1 MKKWTRMRFQP
12 CIPLGEDG
20 RLVSSCDKHTQF
32 SRKTASEGMVLLKNE
47 GILPFEK
54 GTKIAVFGKAQID
67 WINAVQNVI
76 PTKYQIS
83 LLDALT
89 DAKKKGEI
97 EVFEDIT
104 DYYREEYE
112 KQKTE
117 MEEYNRIAIE
127 TRMSVNDIS
136 EPHFPIELAD
146 KAAEFAD
153 VAIVVICRRGG
164 ENNDRKVE
172 TFELTENERLM
183 IEGVC
188 ARFEKVVALLNIGSQ
203 IETDWI
209 KENDKMGAALLVGY
223 PGMEGGAAVCDVL
236 LGKVNP
242 SGKLVDTYAKKYAD
256 YPSSAYFN
264 ISDTQAKYYEDI
276 YVGYRYF
283 ETIPEAKKSVNYPFG
298 FGLSYTEFEFSN
310 ISANADDE
318 KIYIKATVT
327 NVGEISGK
335 EVVQVY
341 YSAPQGKLGK
351 PERELGAFKKT
362 RLLATNESQIV
373 ELEIKISDMAS
384 YDDFGKCAKSA
395 YILEKGNYSFHIGNS
410 VRNTQK
416 ADFEYEVK
424 EDFKVVEQ
432 LSEQS
437 PSIALEKRMK
447 SDGTFEELPTGTLKC
462 PPYPQRLSFIQPKLS
477 ENRIMLIDVAEGR
490 AEMDDFIAQL
500 DREYMI
506 KLTGGKPSRGVSITN
521 GMGGE
526 SRDMSRNAG
535 LDEYGV
541 P

>member
-172 TFELTENERLM
+172 TFD
-183 IEGVC
+183 
-188 ARFEKVVALLNIGSQ
+188 LN
-203 IETDWI
+203 
-209 KENDKMGAALLVGY
+209 KM
-223 PGMEGGAAVCDVL
+223 
-236 LGKVNP
+236 
-242 SGKLVDTYAKKYAD
+242 
-256 YPSSAYFN
+256 
-264 ISDTQAKYYEDI
+264 
-276 YVGYRYF
+276 
-283 ETIPEAKKSVNYPFG
+283 
-298 FGLSYTEFEFSN
+298 
-310 ISANADDE
+310 
-318 KIYIKATVT
+318 
-327 NVGEISGK
+327 
-335 EVVQVY
+335 
-341 YSAPQGKLGK
+341 
-351 PERELGAFKKT
+351 
-362 RLLATNESQIV
+362 
-373 ELEIKISDMAS
+373 
-384 YDDFGKCAKSA
+384 
-395 YILEKGNYSFHIGNS
+395 KG
-410 VRNTQK
+410 
-416 ADFEYEVK
+416 
-424 EDFKVVEQ
+424 
-432 LSEQS
+432 
-437 PSIALEKRMK
+437 
-447 SDGTFEELPTGTLKC
+447 
-462 PPYPQRLSFIQPKLS
+462 
-477 ENRIMLIDVAEGR
+477 
-490 AEMDDFIAQL
+490 
-500 DREYMI
+500 
-506 KLTGGKPSRGVSITN
+506 
-521 GMGGE
+521 
-526 SRDMSRNAG
+526 
-535 LDEYGV
+535 
-541 P
+541 